1 MPYDT
6 YTYMMRVD
14 GLRRHP
20 KATSWRKDCGDI
32 SVHRSDTRGFVPRKE
47 HLSLEQLGVTRITR
61 DIERERLI
69 DSYNRLPQKSYQWV
83 RKQEPKTLQT
93 KLEGENE

>member
-1 MPYDT
+1 MPYDA

-20 KATSWRKDCGDI
+20 KATGWRKDCGGI
-32 SVHRSDTRGFVPRKE
+32 SICRSDINKGFVPHKE
-47 HLSLEQLGVTRITR
+47 PLSLEQLGVTQITR

-69 DSYNRLPQKSYQWV
+69 DSYNRLSEKSYQWV
-83 RKQEPKTLQT
+83 RKQEPKKIQK
-93 KLEGENE
+93 KLEGD